1 MELSPDGR
9 TLITI
14 DIDGFALIIN
24 FVKKVV
30 IAHYNFKAPVTAFS
44 YSPDSRFF
52 LVATGKKVKVY
63 ETPSVTHKVYSPM
76 ILYKKYANLHSEDV
90 TGVTWTTDSRFF
102 LTWSDDLTMKLMSLH
117 KLEGFLPLT
126 FGGHKKPIIKAFF
139 SEENDRLFSVA
150 QNGTI
155 LIWKWTDEKS
165 EGVQRNLE
173 FAQFKMGKR
182 LKVNEKNEYVP
193 VEEDRELY
201 SAFEQKVTQGRYLLE
216 KKTKISLA

>member
-30 IAHYNFKAPVTAFS
+30 IAHFNFKAPVTAFG

-139 SEENDRLFSVA
+139 SEENDRLFSIA